1 MSESKQFSVS
11 LSSVDGYKFEVD
23 FGEAGTLI
31 TDEPAPLGHGE
42 GPNPSL
48 LLGTS
53 VANCLA
59 ASLMFAIR
67 KFKEEPGQVS
77 AKVTGHF
84 ERIDR
89 RLRITGMEV
98 SLNLGNLAE
107 SFTHLDRVLEQFEE
121 FCVVTQSVKAGI
133 PTQVKVFD
141 SAGKLL
147 KGE

>member
-1 MSESKQFSVS
+1 
-11 LSSVDGYKFEVD
+11 
-23 FGEAGTLI
+23 
-31 TDEPAPLGHGE
+31 
-42 GPNPSL
+42 
-48 LLGTS
+48 
-53 VANCLA
+53 
-59 ASLMFAIR
+59 
-67 KFKEEPGQVS
+67 
-77 AKVTGHF
+77 
-84 ERIDR
+84 
-89 RLRITGMEV
+89 MEV